1 MSPKIIKKEIMMIT
15 EMTPRASLTEEA
27 KIEIDIVTESG
38 SAFGLC
44 DNGDQVFLNS
54 RIVDRMEL
62 QEGDICRALLLE
74 NFEDKRAITP
84 WRAVRVSLTN

>member
-1 MSPKIIKKEIMMIT
+1 MIT
-15 EMTPRASLTEEA
+15 EMTPSASLTEEA

-62 QEGDICRALLLE
+62 QEGDICRALL
-74 NFEDKRAITP
+74 
-84 WRAVRVSLTN
+84 

>member
-1 MSPKIIKKEIMMIT
+1 MMIT
-15 EMTPRASLTEEA
+15 EMTPRASSTEEA
-27 KIEIDIVTESG
+27 KIEIDIVTVSG